1 MARPVALVLL
11 IASLAAGCTGPSG
24 DIPSL
29 QTRAAES
36 MDPRIPV
43 ERPLNDRPAEPA
55 LVARLGALVAEA
67 RAGEARFAAAIE
79 AAERAADGAG
89 APQTESWIVAQ
100 EALSGAVEARGA
112 AAVALGAI
120 DSVRHAAEAKG
131 VRLETQLGPDVTI
144 VCDPTRVQQVIWNLL
159 SNAIKFTPPDGRVLV
174 TTQPSGD
181 RARVTV
187 TDSGSGISPEFL
199 PYVFERFRQED
210 GAATREHA
218 GLGLGLSIVRHVVEL
233 HGGQV
238 TARSDGE
245 GKGACFVVELPIQA
259 VAAEGA
265 GVTEAAIAP
274 PAEQAAR

>member
-1 MARPVALVLL
+1 VARPLALVLL

-43 ERPLNDRPAEPA
+43 ERPLNDRPADPA

-67 RAGEARFAAAIE
+67 RAGETRFAAAIE

-120 DSVRHAAEAKG
+120 DSIGADLLARQGGLAPSDKQAIEEAAELVG
-131 VRLETQLGPDVTI
+131 
-144 VCDPTRVQQVIWNLL
+144 
-159 SNAIKFTPPDGRVLV
+159 AI
-174 TTQPSGD
+174 D
-181 RARVTV
+181 RR
-187 TDSGSGISPEFL
+187 
-199 PYVFERFRQED
+199 
-210 GAATREHA
+210 
-218 GLGLGLSIVRHVVEL
+218 
-233 HGGQV
+233 
-238 TARSDGE
+238 
-245 GKGACFVVELPIQA
+245 QA
-259 VAAEGA
+259 VAIS
-265 GVTEAAIAP
+265 TL
-274 PAEQAAR
+274 QAKLGS